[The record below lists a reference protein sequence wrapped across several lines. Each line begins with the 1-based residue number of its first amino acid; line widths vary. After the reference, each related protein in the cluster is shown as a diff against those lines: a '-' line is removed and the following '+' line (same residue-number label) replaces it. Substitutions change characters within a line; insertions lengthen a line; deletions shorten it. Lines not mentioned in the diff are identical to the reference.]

1 MENQQKAE
9 FSSSFISNTKKEW
22 AKPTV
27 EVISSS
33 DILSGRIL
41 NSAENSTPAGKASLN
56 PVS

>member
-9 FSSSFISNTKKEW
+9 FSPSHTNNTKKEW
-22 AKPTV
+22 VKPTV
-27 EVISSS
+27 DIISSS
-33 DILSGRIL
+33 DILTGRIL